1 MIDHPPRTCPEILL
15 IPSSQAP
22 KINAQPAK
30 LSQIL
35 TWFHKSGVAHSIKD
49 LEKALPS
56 VASIN
61 GMHVKDYLQAL
72 SDENQIKVEKIG
84 SGNWYWAF
92 AGEERVAA
100 EKMLDKVT
108 EEREKVINM
117 VEVLRNEVEEA
128 AAARADVREGDRQAL
143 LDTTEGLEK
152 EVTLLRME
160 LEGHR
165 DNDPVEVERRKEE
178 VMMLRE
184 STEKWTEQCFE
195 MERWLREKMGMERE
209 RLTDIKRDIYED
221 QFDEEEEGLKEV

>member
-1 MIDHPPRTCPEILL
+1 MAIYQFSQRNLL
-15 IPSSQAP
+15 ISSSQAP

-100 EKMLDKVT
+100 EKVLEKVT
-108 EEREKVINM
+108 EEKEKVAGV
-117 VEVLRNEVEEA
+117 VEELRDMLEEA
-128 AAARADVREGDRQAL
+128 AGARIEDQDGDRQGM
-143 LDTTEGLEK
+143 LDKKEGLEK
-152 EVTLLRME
+152 EVELLRRE
-160 LEGHR
+160 LEGHSE
-165 DNDPVEVERRKEE
+165 NDPVEVDRRKEE
-178 VMMLRE
+178 VETLKGR
-184 STEKWTEQCFE
+184 TEIWTEHCFE

-209 RLTDIKRDIYED
+209 RLTEMKRDVYKD
-221 QFDEEEEGLKEV
+221 QFDEEEEGLKEL